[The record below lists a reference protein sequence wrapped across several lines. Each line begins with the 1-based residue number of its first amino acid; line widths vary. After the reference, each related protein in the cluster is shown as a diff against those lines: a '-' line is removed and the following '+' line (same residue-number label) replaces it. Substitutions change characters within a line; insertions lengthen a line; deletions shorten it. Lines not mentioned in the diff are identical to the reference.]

1 MRSKEEA
8 HDYRYFPDP
17 DLLPV
22 EFDDAFVD
30 AAKDSLPELPDVKK
44 ARFEKDLGLSSYN
57 AAVLVAEKES
67 ADFFEALL
75 ASLAEK
81 SGKSTDKVAV
91 KASNWVIG
99 DLFGALNKAG
109 KSVTESPVTAV
120 QGAELLSLI
129 EDGTISGRIAKDV
142 FEIMFETGK
151 DAGAVVDE
159 KGLKQVSDTGEIER
173 IIDEVIAA
181 NPGQLEQYRA
191 GKDKLIGFFVGQ
203 VMKAT
208 GGKANPQMVNQLL
221 KPKLD
226 G

>member
-1 MRSKEEA
+1 M
-8 HDYRYFPDP
+8 
-17 DLLPV
+17 
-22 EFDDAFVD
+22 
-30 AAKDSLPELPDVKK
+30 AA
-44 ARFEKDLGLSSYN
+44 
-57 AAVLVAEKES
+57 
-67 ADFFEALL
+67 
-75 ASLAEK
+75 
-81 SGKSTDKVAV
+81 
-91 KASNWVIG
+91 KASNWVTG

-109 KSVTESPVTAV
+109 KSVTESPVSAA
-120 QGAELLSLI
+120 QGADLLALI

-151 DAGAVVDE
+151 DADVIVEE
-159 KGLKQVSDTGEIER
+159 KGLKQVSDTGEIEK

-208 GGKANPQMVNQLL
+208 GGKANPGLVNQLL